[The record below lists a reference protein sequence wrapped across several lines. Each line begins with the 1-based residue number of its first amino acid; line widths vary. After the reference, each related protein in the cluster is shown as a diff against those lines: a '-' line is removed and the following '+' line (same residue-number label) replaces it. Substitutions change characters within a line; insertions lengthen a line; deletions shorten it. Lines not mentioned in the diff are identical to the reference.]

1 MHLPDHLQ
9 QLTHDRQQARQ
20 ASAAAH
26 RFVGSS
32 PARIRIART
41 LRRAADRLDAATS
54 PSAVR
59 SAHPGGSSQ
68 LPPGAQCRLE
78 ESASTTDFARS
89 EPAMSA
95 IPCSGPGSTSSCL
108 SADLVAACIA
118 SASCEKSKPALSSA
132 SAAR

>member
-9 QLTHDRQQARQ
+9 QATYDRQQARQ

-54 PSAVR
+54 PSSVR

-68 LPPGAQCRLE
+68 LPPGLFLAHDDHPRKRML
-78 ESASTTDFARS
+78 
-89 EPAMSA
+89 
-95 IPCSGPGSTSSCL
+95 
-108 SADLVAACIA
+108 IA
-118 SASCEKSKPALSSA
+118 PKA
-132 SAAR
+132 

>member
-1 MHLPDHLQ
+1 MYLPDHLQ
-9 QLTHDRQQARQ
+9 QLTYDRQQARQ

-68 LPPGAQCRLE
+68 LPPGLFLAQDDHPRKRML
-78 ESASTTDFARS
+78 
-89 EPAMSA
+89 
-95 IPCSGPGSTSSCL
+95 
-108 SADLVAACIA
+108 IA
-118 SASCEKSKPALSSA
+118 PKA
-132 SAAR
+132 